1 MDRQAWIENFK
12 ELTVA
17 DRRRAVSLALE
28 KIMSV
33 ENEDND
39 PVGAARPDP
48 RAVFNALAAKH
59 GLIKP
64 GDKLDTNIIAFAIGV
79 VDLCAG
85 IADGY
90 GDAESGGN
98 AGEHIRAQF
107 YD

>member
-1 MDRQAWIENFK
+1 MP
-12 ELTVA
+12 L
-17 DRRRAVSLALE
+17 
-28 KIMSV
+28 
-33 ENEDND
+33 ENEDDD
-39 PVGAARPDP
+39 PVGPGHQDP
-48 RAVFNALAAKH
+48 RAVFTELAAKH

-64 GDKLDTNIIAFAIGV
+64 GDKLDTNILEFAIGV

>member
-1 MDRQAWIENFK
+1 MPF
-12 ELTVA
+12 
-17 DRRRAVSLALE
+17 
-28 KIMSV
+28 
-33 ENEDND
+33 ENEDDD
-39 PVGAARPDP
+39 PVGATRPDP
-48 RAVFNALAAKH
+48 RALFTELAAKH

-64 GDKLDTNIIAFAIGV
+64 GDKLDMNIIEFAIGV

-98 AGEHIRAQF
+98 AGEHIRAHF